1 MGIFTKKKLDPDTY
15 VKHTEEY
22 REVLYR
28 MAYGYLGSESMAL
41 DAVDEAIYLGYK
53 NRESIIEPDFTKTY
67 LTRILIH
74 ECLRILKKDKKV
86 YYTDTL
92 PERGMEDNVI
102 SLPTKAA
109 ISSLQEV
116 QQQVI
121 ILRYF
126 AGFTIKETGEILS
139 LPEGTVSSHTR
150 KALELLRIE
159 LSDEKGDLSY
169 EKK

>member
-1 MGIFTKKKLDPDTY
+1 MGIFTAKKLDPDTY
-15 VKHTEEY
+15 VRLTEEY

-53 NRESIIEPDFTKTY
+53 NRDAIKDPGFTKTY
-67 LTRILIH
+67 LTRILIN
-74 ECLRILKKDKKV
+74 ECLRILRKDKRV
-86 YYTDTL
+86 LYTDTL
-92 PERGMEDNVI
+92 PERGIEDNVI

-109 ISSLQEV
+109 IASLNEV

-126 AGFTIKETGEILS
+126 AGFTIKEAGEILS

-159 LSDEKGDLSY
+159 LSDEKGEHTY